1 MAEDKRQGWLA
12 ELNVG
17 DRVGYGHY
25 AYGRELAYI
34 GRILNITPTGRITVG
49 RAVGNASRVFDPMGR
64 QTARGDYRL
73 IPLDEAFET
82 CRKNAAYRALQE
94 ALDALATLGR
104 RLDANIAPERADEIR
119 NQVERAMGLLAANI
133 RTN

>member
-12 ELNVG
+12 ELKVG
-17 DRVGYGHY
+17 DRVGYGCY
-25 AYGRELAYI
+25 AYGRTVAYV

-49 RAVGNASRVFDPMGR
+49 QAVGTASRTFDFLGREMGR
-64 QTARGDYRL
+64 GDFSL
-73 IPLDEAFET
+73 KPLAEALEI

>member
-12 ELNVG
+12 ELKVG
-17 DRVGYGHY
+17 DRVGYGRY

-64 QTARGDYRL
+64 EMGRGDFSL
-73 IPLDEAFET
+73 KPLAEALET

-94 ALDALATLGR
+94 ALDALATLGG
-104 RLDANIAPERADEIR
+104 RLDVNIAPERADEIR
-119 NQVERAMGLLAANI
+119 AIVEKATALLRGDA
-133 RTN
+133 

>member
-12 ELNVG
+12 ELKVG
-17 DRVGYGHY
+17 DRVGYGRY

-64 QTARGDYRL
+64 EMGRGDFSL
-73 IPLDEAFET
+73 KPLAEALEI

-94 ALDALATLGR
+94 ALDALATLGG
-104 RLDANIAPERADEIR
+104 RLDVNIAPERADEIR
-119 NQVERAMGLLAANI
+119 AIVEKATALLRGDA
-133 RTN
+133 